1 MNNVQA
7 AEFIYSQIQPRWP
20 KWRPTEIEIR
30 DWMGWLE
37 RYDYDVAGRAAIEH
51 ARTSRFFSRPVTG
64 EFFAIC
70 DALHRQRRQDRQDR
84 PKRDAEPRQKAYLV
98 CTEHS
103 PKNSWV
109 RKGVTFVVVQESK
122 DDDLRQR
129 AEQHRGYYENLY
141 AVPFKIQF
149 PP

>member
-1 MNNVQA
+1 MMNKTQGM
-7 AEFIYSQIQPRWP
+7 EFLSLQLKPRWP
-20 KWRPTEIEIR
+20 KWQPTEIEIR

-37 RYDYDVAGRAAIEH
+37 RYDYDAAGRAAIEH

-64 EFFAIC
+64 EFFALC
-70 DALHRQRRQDRQDR
+70 DALHRQRRQDR

-98 CTEHS
+98 FTEHS
-103 PKNSWV
+103 PRNPCV
-109 RKGVTFVVVQESK
+109 RKGTTYVIVQESK

-129 AEQHRGYYENLY
+129 AEQYRGYYENLY

>member
-1 MNNVQA
+1 MNYKNA
-7 AEFIYSQIQPRWP
+7 TDFLNNEIQPRWP

-30 DWMGWLE
+30 DWMSWLE

-64 EFFAIC
+64 EFFALC
-70 DALHRQRRQDRQDR
+70 DTLHRQHRQDR

-98 CTEHS
+98 CTEQS
-103 PKNSWV
+103 PKNPWV
-109 RKGVTFVVVQESK
+109 RKGTGFVVLQQSK

-141 AVPFKIQF
+141 AVPFTIQF

>member
-1 MNNVQA
+1 MNNTQA
-7 AEFIYSQIQPRWP
+7 AEFIHSQLKPRWP
-20 KWRPTEIEIR
+20 KWQPTEIEIR

-37 RYDYDVAGRAAIEH
+37 RYDCDVAGRAAIEH
-51 ARTSRFFSRPVTG
+51 ARSSRFFSRPVTG
-64 EFFAIC
+64 DFFEIC
-70 DALHRQRRQDRQDR
+70 DALLRQRRQDR

-98 CTEHS
+98 CTGHS
-103 PKNSWV
+103 PREHCV
-109 RKGVTFVVVQESK
+109 RKGTTFVIVQESK

-129 AEQHRGYYENLY
+129 AEQYRRYYENRY